1 MRIGSRTVHAGA
13 VATTVLAVLGAAS
26 VLQAQQP
33 AAPAP
38 GAPAVAA
45 ASGSA
50 PAFEAKTPPPA
61 QAEQKFVAELQ
72 PRAGALRADDVA
84 RKAEMTSPEV
94 LSKVR
99 AVEAA
104 AAKVDQA
111 AINFAPRLQLQARYV
126 RLSPITYASFG
137 NIVGSQGAGPIMS
150 QCGATVGL
158 PDGTCV
164 ATNAAAV
171 PFSFPTP
178 PVNMY
183 SMQGTLGVPISD
195 YVFRISQNYAAASR
209 SHSAAQLQEKASRV
223 KVARDARVAYYNWV
237 RARGGLIV
245 SEQGLATAQAH
256 LKDVGV
262 AVQVGSASKADFMR
276 VESQVAQTEL
286 LVERTRNLVG
296 LVQEQLRVMMHDPAG
311 STYDLG
317 EDVWTP
323 VANIGPT
330 NIDQLQAEALEKR
343 LEIRA
348 LDDTVYS
355 LRETKKVLKAGYLPR
370 IDAFANLYHQN
381 PNTRI
386 FPQKDEWRTTWDLG
400 VQLSWTIND
409 SFTSDSQV
417 KELEAK
423 TAELEAQKNML
434 RDGVRLE
441 VMQASNAMREAM
453 VALDTTAR
461 QLAAAE
467 ESYRVRREL
476 FRAGRATSVELTDA
490 ETDLMRSRLEAL
502 NARVD
507 ARIARANLEHAL
519 GRDIPAAK

>member
-1 MRIGSRTVHAGA
+1 
-13 VATTVLAVLGAAS
+13 
-26 VLQAQQP
+26 
-33 AAPAP
+33 
-38 GAPAVAA
+38 
-45 ASGSA
+45 
-50 PAFEAKTPPPA
+50 
-61 QAEQKFVAELQ
+61 
-72 PRAGALRADDVA
+72 
-84 RKAEMTSPEV
+84 
-94 LSKVR
+94 
-99 AVEAA
+99 
-104 AAKVDQA
+104 
-111 AINFAPRLQLQARYV
+111 
-126 RLSPITYASFG
+126 
-137 NIVGSQGAGPIMS
+137 
-150 QCGATVGL
+150 
-158 PDGTCV
+158 
-164 ATNAAAV
+164 
-171 PFSFPTP
+171 
-178 PVNMY
+178 
-183 SMQGTLGVPISD
+183 
-195 YVFRISQNYAAASR
+195 
-209 SHSAAQLQEKASRV
+209 
-223 KVARDARVAYYNWV
+223 
-237 RARGGLIV
+237 
-245 SEQGLATAQAH
+245 
-256 LKDVGV
+256 
-262 AVQVGSASKADFMR
+262 
-276 VESQVAQTEL
+276 VAQTEL

-386 FPQKDEWRTTWDLG
+386 FPQKEEWRTTWDLG